1 MKKNIFKDK
10 TSRQEKK
17 FFTIII
23 PCFNGQDF
31 IMRSVKSV
39 LDQSFHD
46 FELIVVND
54 GSTDN
59 SLTIIKSLGNQD
71 SRISIV
77 HHKKNRGLSAAR
89 NSGLDRAGGQYV
101 TFLDCDDSWPKEKLK
116 TYAYILQQGHDL
128 VYSAYDVIDNNNNKT
143 IRSVKVPPTLS
154 YDDLMYSN
162 YIPVSSAAYNFE
174 KIPHIRF
181 KSLQM
186 SEDWVFWLE
195 AIRYL
200 NKPIGIQESLMFYY
214 VHNFN
219 MSANKLIMIKRA
231 WQIFRTEQQF
241 SFLRSSYGMVRYGYS
256 KLKRYYL

>member
-77 HHKKNRGLSAAR
+77 HHKKNRGLSAR
-89 NSGLDRAGGQYV
+89 
-101 TFLDCDDSWPKEKLK
+101 
-116 TYAYILQQGHDL
+116 
-128 VYSAYDVIDNNNNKT
+128 
-143 IRSVKVPPTLS
+143 
-154 YDDLMYSN
+154 
-162 YIPVSSAAYNFE
+162 
-174 KIPHIRF
+174 
-181 KSLQM
+181 
-186 SEDWVFWLE
+186 
-195 AIRYL
+195 
-200 NKPIGIQESLMFYY
+200 
-214 VHNFN
+214 
-219 MSANKLIMIKRA
+219 
-231 WQIFRTEQQF
+231 
-241 SFLRSSYGMVRYGYS
+241 
-256 KLKRYYL
+256 